1 MANINM
7 IQIHLWRHR
16 NKHDPPISII
26 NEGRGR
32 KSEGSLQKS
41 WLEVQKWICKKCHPP
56 PITKV
61 ISSKVVLNTI
71 EENYCYFYFIFAS
84 YNHCTIL
91 HRLRR
96 LLHKL
101 RN

>member
-1 MANINM
+1 MVNINM
-7 IQIHLWRHR
+7 IQIHLWRHL

-32 KSEGSLQKS
+32 KGEGSFQKS

-61 ISSKVVLNTI
+61 ILSKITLGTS
-71 EENYCYFYFIFAS
+71 E
-84 YNHCTIL
+84 
-91 HRLRR
+91 
-96 LLHKL
+96 
-101 RN
+101 